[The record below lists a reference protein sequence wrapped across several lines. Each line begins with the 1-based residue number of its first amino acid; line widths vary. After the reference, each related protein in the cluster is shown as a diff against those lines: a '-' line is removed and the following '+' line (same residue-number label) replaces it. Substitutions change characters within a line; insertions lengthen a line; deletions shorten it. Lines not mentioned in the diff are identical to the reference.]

1 MIGKW
6 SKNLFLV
13 SCYLIENLTNVDD
26 YVDTAKD
33 DGHEDDDDDGLPA
46 NSHHDDNT
54 NDDDDKGE
62 HNGGDGG
69 GGGGDGADEWERRSH
84 C

>member
-1 MIGKW
+1 MTMIGKW

-33 DGHEDDDDDGLPA
+33 ISDEYDGDDDDD
-46 NSHHDDNT
+46 D
-54 NDDDDKGE
+54 
-62 HNGGDGG
+62 
-69 GGGGDGADEWERRSH
+69 
-84 C
+84 